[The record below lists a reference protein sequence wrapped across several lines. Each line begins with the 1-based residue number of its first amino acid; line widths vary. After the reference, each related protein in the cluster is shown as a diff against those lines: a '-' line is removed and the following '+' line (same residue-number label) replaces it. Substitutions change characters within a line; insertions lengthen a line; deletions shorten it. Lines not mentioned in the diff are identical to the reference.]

1 MEKTINVLTQKE
13 YPLVFSFLNGE
24 DPYHEEKGHR
34 RGSSF
39 YVTETYFIDQDTL
52 DEFKQEYGY
61 REDDDRFDFLLGYWQ
76 TPCRMWTDDWGFDDD
91 LDYLQRVERTIKVIE
106 QEVFTLVKE
115 DGE

>member
-1 MEKTINVLTQKE
+1 MEKTINTLTQKE
-13 YPLVFSFLNGE
+13 YPLVFSFLGDE
-24 DPYHEEKGHR
+24 EPYDRQSDHR

-39 YVTETYFIDQDTL
+39 YVTETFFIDQDTL

-61 REDDDRFDFLLGYWQ
+61 RKNDDSFDFLLGYWQ
-76 TPCRMWTDDWGFDDD
+76 TPCRMWTDDWGFDDN

-106 QEVFTLVKE
+106 QEVFTSVKE